1 MIVDTSLLIA
11 LDQNDSNAIETVQRL
26 EADGIPLRIPTAV
39 IVELYVSVGLGTDPN
54 ANAAA
59 LEALVANYPV
69 VPLDENIA
77 RKAGMILGVHRASDS
92 KPQLGAF
99 DAIVA
104 ATGLVN
110 AEPILTN
117 DTDDFGSV
125 DGLVVESW

>member
-92 KPQLGAF
+92 KPQLGGF

-104 ATGLVN
+104 ATGLVR

-125 DGLVVESW
+125 DGLAVESW

>member
-11 LDQNDSNAIETVQRL
+11 LDQDDSNAIERMQTVD
-26 EADGIPLRIPTAV
+26 AAGIPLRIPTAV

-77 RKAGMILGVHRASDS
+77 RKAGMILGVHRASNS

-104 ATGLVN
+104 ATGLGH
-110 AEPILTN
+110 AEPVVTD

-125 DGLVVESW
+125 DGLAVESW